1 VKHDLDLRARRA
13 KKSVRRPVADILI
26 GAFASNR
33 RGLITRNGTDL
44 VRWFPGMRIIEP
56 D

>member
-1 VKHDLDLRARRA
+1 
-13 KKSVRRPVADILI
+13 VADILI